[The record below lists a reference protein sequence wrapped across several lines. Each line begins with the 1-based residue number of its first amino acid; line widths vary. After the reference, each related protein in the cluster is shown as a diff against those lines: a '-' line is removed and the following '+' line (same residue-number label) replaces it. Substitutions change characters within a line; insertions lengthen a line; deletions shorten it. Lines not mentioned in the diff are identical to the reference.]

1 MILFC
6 FCFLIFGSTSSQSLF
21 YLFSHHKTEEQK
33 EAQAAAAQVTVDD
46 EAEDYHNMSERIKVA
61 QASVDALAEA
71 KRVTEEFGIQSPE
84 ARSAWELV
92 EELAATA
99 THHKTV
105 GSG

>member
-1 MILFC
+1 
-6 FCFLIFGSTSSQSLF
+6 
-21 YLFSHHKTEEQK
+21 
-33 EAQAAAAQVTVDD
+33 
-46 EAEDYHNMSERIKVA
+46 MSERIKVA